1 MAAAQRVLV
10 TYGSKHGSTAGIAQW
25 IGDALRARE
34 IDVVVLPA
42 SGIVDLE
49 PYDAVVIGGGL
60 YSGRWQRDAAR
71 FARRN
76 RKALDRRPVWLFS
89 SGPLDDSASEKEI
102 PPPKSVARIAER
114 VHAREHMTFGGRL
127 AEDSDGFLTRR
138 LVAEGRGGDFRDR
151 ERIRAWGEH
160 IAAEVNH
167 TGQPG

>member
-1 MAAAQRVLV
+1 MPTAQRVLV
-10 TYGSKHGSTAGIAQW
+10 TYGSKHGSTADIAQW

-42 SGIVDLE
+42 SGVRDLE

-60 YSGRWQRDAAR
+60 YSGRWQKDAVR

-76 RKALDRRPVWLFS
+76 REELDRRPVWLFS
-89 SGPLDDSASEKEI
+89 SGPLDPSASERRI
-102 PPPKSVARIAER
+102 PPPKSVARIAEH

-151 ERIRAWGEH
+151 EQVRAWGEH
-160 IAAEVNH
+160 IAAEMNQA
-167 TGQPG
+167 GPPG